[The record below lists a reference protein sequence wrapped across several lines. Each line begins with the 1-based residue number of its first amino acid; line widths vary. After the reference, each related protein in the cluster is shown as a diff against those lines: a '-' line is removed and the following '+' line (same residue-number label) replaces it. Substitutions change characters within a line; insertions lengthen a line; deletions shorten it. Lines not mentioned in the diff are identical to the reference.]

1 MPTTQKREKTN
12 YGTCCH
18 HGQTGGGAA
27 AYDPGRCGL
36 LQSGRVQTQRKSVLA
51 NLLLYL
57 VVPAMV
63 LDSYMVEYDPATF
76 HNLMLAF
83 GLGALV
89 LLVGLGVAFLASF
102 KVQKDAR
109 AILWFACAFSNAGYM
124 GFPLIKALFGGEG
137 LLYASGFVTIFNI
150 LIWTIGYVVVSGQ
163 VDPKQTVK
171 AVVTCPCI
179 IAVVAGLIIYLA
191 RIPLPEVLTG
201 PIGAIGDMNTPLS
214 MIITGATIA
223 SSDLKKLLK
232 NKNLFL
238 TWGVRMLGVP
248 AVELLIFALLGL
260 HGTVPTIVLLLEAC
274 PCAAITTMFAIQ
286 FHHDEELAAGAVVF
300 STLSS
305 ILTLPLYA
313 LLLTMVLG

>member
-1 MPTTQKREKTN
+1 MELAVITAKQVAELLLMILA
-12 YGTCCH
+12 GAVCCKA
-18 HGQTGGGAA
+18 GVFK
-27 AYDPGRCGL
+27 PKE
-36 LQSGRVQTQRKSVLA
+36 KSVLA

-63 LDSYMVEYDPATF
+63 LDSYMVEYDPAT
-76 HNLMLAF
+76 
-83 GLGALV
+83 ALV

-179 IAVVAGLIIYLA
+179 IAVVVGLIIYLA

-223 SSDLKKLLK
+223 SSDLKKLMK

>member
-1 MPTTQKREKTN
+1 MELAVITAKQVAELLLMILA
-12 YGTCCH
+12 GAVCCKA
-18 HGQTGGGAA
+18 GVFK
-27 AYDPGRCGL
+27 PKE
-36 LQSGRVQTQRKSVLA
+36 KSVLA

-124 GFPLIKALFGGEG
+124 GFPLIKALFGSEG

-150 LIWTIGYVVVSGQ
+150 LIGTIGCVVVSGQ

-171 AVVTCPCI
+171 AVVT
-179 IAVVAGLIIYLA
+179 
-191 RIPLPEVLTG
+191 
-201 PIGAIGDMNTPLS
+201 
-214 MIITGATIA
+214 
-223 SSDLKKLLK
+223 
-232 NKNLFL
+232 
-238 TWGVRMLGVP
+238 
-248 AVELLIFALLGL
+248 
-260 HGTVPTIVLLLEAC
+260 C

>member
-1 MPTTQKREKTN
+1 M
-12 YGTCCH
+12 
-18 HGQTGGGAA
+18 
-27 AYDPGRCGL
+27 
-36 LQSGRVQTQRKSVLA
+36 
-51 NLLLYL
+51 
-57 VVPAMV
+57 
-63 LDSYMVEYDPATF
+63 
-76 HNLMLAF
+76 
-83 GLGALV
+83 
-89 LLVGLGVAFLASF
+89 
-102 KVQKDAR
+102 
-109 AILWFACAFSNAGYM
+109 
-124 GFPLIKALFGGEG
+124 
-137 LLYASGFVTIFNI
+137 
-150 LIWTIGYVVVSGQ
+150 IWTIGYVVVSGQ

-179 IAVVAGLIIYLA
+179 IAVVVGLIIYLA

-223 SSDLKKLLK
+223 SSDLKKLMK

>member
-1 MPTTQKREKTN
+1 MELAVITAKQVAELLLMILA
-12 YGTCCH
+12 GAVCCKA
-18 HGQTGGGAA
+18 GVFK
-27 AYDPGRCGL
+27 PKE
-36 LQSGRVQTQRKSVLA
+36 KSVLS

-63 LDSYMVEYDPATF
+63 LDSYMVEFDPATF
-76 HNLMLAF
+76 HNLMLSF
-83 GLGALV
+83 GLGAVV
-89 LLVGLGVAFLASF
+89 LLVGLGVAFAATAR
-102 KVQKDAR
+102 VNKDVR
-109 AILWFACAFSNAGYM
+109 PILWFACAFSNAGYM
-124 GFPLIKALFGGEG
+124 GFPLIRALFGAEG
-137 LLYASGFVTIFNI
+137 LLYASGFVTVFNI
-150 LIWTIGYVVVSGQ
+150 LIWTIGYVVVSGK
-163 VDPKQTVK
+163 VDPKETVR

-179 IAVVAGLIIYLA
+179 IAVAVGLVIYLA
-191 RIPLPEVLTG
+191 RIPVPELLTG

-238 TWGVRMLGVP
+238 VWALRMLAIP
-248 AVELLIFALLGL
+248 AVELVIFGLLGL
-260 HGTVPTIVLLLEAC
+260 HGMVPTIVLLLEAC

-286 FHHDEELAAGAVVF
+286 YHHDEELAAGAVVF

-313 LLLTMVLG
+313 LLVTLVLG

>member
-1 MPTTQKREKTN
+1 
-12 YGTCCH
+12 
-18 HGQTGGGAA
+18 
-27 AYDPGRCGL
+27 
-36 LQSGRVQTQRKSVLA
+36 
-51 NLLLYL
+51 
-57 VVPAMV
+57 
-63 LDSYMVEYDPATF
+63 
-76 HNLMLAF
+76 
-83 GLGALV
+83 
-89 LLVGLGVAFLASF
+89 
-102 KVQKDAR
+102 
-109 AILWFACAFSNAGYM
+109 M
-124 GFPLIKALFGGEG
+124 GFPLIKALFGSEG

-171 AVVTCPCI
+171 AVATCPCI
-179 IAVVAGLIIYLA
+179 IAVAAGLVIYLA

-201 PIGAIGDMNTPLS
+201 PISAIGDMNTPLS

>member
-1 MPTTQKREKTN
+1 MELAVITAKQVAELLLMILA
-12 YGTCCH
+12 GAVCCKA
-18 HGQTGGGAA
+18 GVFK
-27 AYDPGRCGL
+27 PKE
-36 LQSGRVQTQRKSVLA
+36 KSVLA

-83 GLGALV
+83 GLGALA
-89 LLVGLGVAFLASF
+89 LLAGLGVAFLASF

-191 RIPLPEVLTG
+191 RIPLPEV
-201 PIGAIGDMNTPLS
+201 
-214 MIITGATIA
+214 ITGATIA
-223 SSDLKKLLK
+223 SSDLKKLMK

>member
-1 MPTTQKREKTN
+1 MELAVITAKQVAELLLMILA
-12 YGTCCH
+12 GAVCCKA
-18 HGQTGGGAA
+18 GVFK
-27 AYDPGRCGL
+27 PKE
-36 LQSGRVQTQRKSVLA
+36 KSVLA

-124 GFPLIKALFGGEG
+124 GFPLIKALFGSEG

-171 AVVTCPCI
+171 
-179 IAVVAGLIIYLA
+179 A

>member
-1 MPTTQKREKTN
+1 MELAVITAKQVAELLLMILA
-12 YGTCCH
+12 GAVCCKA
-18 HGQTGGGAA
+18 GVFK
-27 AYDPGRCGL
+27 PKE
-36 LQSGRVQTQRKSVLA
+36 KSVLS

-63 LDSYMVEYDPATF
+63 LDSYMVEFDPATF
-76 HNLMLAF
+76 HNLMLSF
-83 GLGALV
+83 GLGAVV
-89 LLVGLGVAFLASF
+89 LLVGLGVAFAATARV
-102 KVQKDAR
+102 KKDVR
-109 AILWFACAFSNAGYM
+109 PILWFACAFSNAGYM
-124 GFPLIKALFGGEG
+124 GFPLIRALFGAEG
-137 LLYASGFVTIFNI
+137 LLYASGFVTVFNI
-150 LIWTIGYVVVSGQ
+150 LIWTIGYVVVSGK
-163 VDPKQTVK
+163 VDPKETVR

-179 IAVVAGLIIYLA
+179 IAVAAGLVIYLA
-191 RIPLPEVLTG
+191 RIPVPELLTG

-238 TWGVRMLGVP
+238 VWALRMLAIP
-248 AVELLIFALLGL
+248 AVELVIFGLLGL
-260 HGTVPTIVLLLEAC
+260 HGMVPTIVLLLEAC

-286 FHHDEELAAGAVVF
+286 YHHDEELAAGAVVF

-313 LLLTMVLG
+313 LLVTLVLG

>member
-1 MPTTQKREKTN
+1 MELAWICAQ
-12 YGTCCH
+12 
-18 HGQTGGGAA
+18 QVAVLFLLIGAGA
-27 AYDPGRCGL
+27 LGVKMGWLKAEGRQMLSSL
-36 LQSGRVQTQRKSVLA
+36 LV
-51 NLLLYL
+51 NL
-57 VVPAMV
+57 VVPAMIV
-63 LDSYMVEYDPATF
+63 NSYRMEF
-76 HNLMLAF
+76 SMEILRNLLAAF
-83 GLGALV
+83 GLSV
-89 LLVGLGVAFLASF
+89 LAILMGTVLTLLLTAR
-102 KVQKDAR
+102 QKDSR
-109 AILWFACAFSNAGYM
+109 TPIFRFACVFSNAAYM
-124 GFPLIKALFGGEG
+124 GFPLISALFGAEG

-179 IAVVAGLIIYLA
+179 IAVVVGLIIYLA

-223 SSDLKKLLK
+223 SSDLKKLMK